1 MIILNSLQHGHNS
14 GEGVL
19 TNWRQQLIR
28 KYIMLITS
36 QQRLVSVLV
45 DELTGCIKM
54 RFLSLQFV
62 QFCVASLLCV
72 VTLTIQAATLVGSVV
87 GISDGDTIKVLDSNK
102 TLHKIRLKGIDAPEK
117 KQDFGSAS
125 KQALSSY
132 IYQKEVIVEYEKKDR
147 YQRILG
153 KVILNERDIC
163 LAMISDGMAWHY
175 KDYEKEQSKTDRDL
189 YSQAEQ
195 KARKEKKGL
204 WKDTNAVKPSDFR
217 SAER

>member
-1 MIILNSLQHGHNS
+1 
-14 GEGVL
+14 
-19 TNWRQQLIR
+19 
-28 KYIMLITS
+28 
-36 QQRLVSVLV
+36 
-45 DELTGCIKM
+45 M
-54 RFLSLQFV
+54 RFLSLQFI
-62 QFCVASLLCV
+62 QFYVVSFFCV

-125 KQALSSY
+125 KQALSNY

-163 LAMISDGMAWHY
+163 LVMISDGMAWHY
-175 KDYEKEQSKTDRDL
+175 KDYEKEQTKTDRDL

-195 KARKEKKGL
+195 KARKEKIGL
-204 WKDTNAVKPSDFR
+204 WKDANAVKPSDFR
-217 SAER
+217 SAKRNR